1 VREPYVHHIRP
12 RYGEVDLQRVVF
24 NAHYLAY
31 CDDAADLWFRSL
43 GAALEGGEWDVM
55 VKKATITW
63 SGGATVHDDLAI
75 AVEVVRWGTSS
86 FDVRFAGTV
95 EGAPVFEAVLTYVA
109 VKTGTKETVRV
120 PDDFRAAAGGPAE
133 G

>member
-1 VREPYVHHIRP
+1 MAEPYVHHIRP
-12 RYGEVDLQRVVF
+12 RYGEVDIQRVVF

-43 GAALEGGEWDVM
+43 GAALEDGEWEVM

-86 FDVRFAGTV
+86 FDVRFAGQV

-120 PDDFRAAAGGPAE
+120 PDDFRAAAGGPSR
-133 G
+133 